1 MPTTRGTMVRSRLI
15 ALALL
20 AAAALPAAAYAAPGK
35 VTLVRAARASGDLG
49 WTRAHIARMHGATA
63 WDPATTW
70 IRRSA
75 YALDSATA
83 AAHPD
88 WVLKDAYGSQLYLG
102 TAFAADFGNPAYR
115 AWWIGQVSASA
126 AGSAGVYVDDVSMER
141 RAYSAGGYLASVRDP
156 RTSATMSEA
165 NWQRSMADLMVEL
178 RAALPAAELVHDV
191 VWTKGDTRADVVR
204 ELTASSAVA
213 LESPAV
219 SSPSSWESFAAFVER
234 RQASGR
240 GVVLDSYAD
249 AAAGRLYA
257 LATALLLDTG
267 SLRLGNDAWT
277 ARERYWNGYDV
288 NLGAPLSTRAA
299 WASLWRRD
307 FAGGIVLVNPPGNGT
322 RAATVGP
329 GFADLDGVVQTDLTL
344 APGAGAVL
352 LRVPMAPPT
361 PVPPVATPTPEPAA
375 PVATATPTPP
385 RKPIKR
391 SGGSKAHIAG
401 ASDLT
406 ETKTS
411 VTLTRTKVSGR
422 VAGAVSGFTRVTV
435 QRKRGGTWVTV
446 RRAKDSVSKRGKYSG
461 EIKPL
466 SRGTYRVIAT
476 FEGTGTARP
485 SKSDYKIRSL

>member
-1 MPTTRGTMVRSRLI
+1 MPTTRGTMVRSRLV

-35 VTLVRAARASGDLG
+35 VTLVRAAGVSGDLG
-49 WTRAHIARMHGATA
+49 WTRAHIARMHGTTA

-75 YALDSATA
+75 YALDPATA

-88 WVLKDAYGSQLYLG
+88 WVLKDAYGSPLFLG

-126 AGSAGVYVDDVSMER
+126 AGAAGVYVDDVSMER
-141 RAYSAGGYLASVRDP
+141 RVYYAGGYLAGARDP

-165 NWQRSMADLMVEL
+165 NWQRYMADLMVEL
-178 RAALPAAELVHDV
+178 RAALPNAELVHDI
-191 VWTKGDTRADVVR
+191 VWTKGDTRADVLR
-204 ELTASSAVA
+204 ELNAASA
-213 LESPAV
+213 LAIENPAITT
-219 SSPSSWESFAAFVER
+219 PATWESFAAFVER

-249 AAAGRLYA
+249 APAARLYG

-267 SLRLGNDAWT
+267 PLRLGNDAWT

-288 NLGAPLSTRAA
+288 NLGAPLSSRAA
-299 WASLWRRD
+299 WSGVSRRD
-307 FAGGIVLVNPPGNGT
+307 FVGGIVLVNPPGNGT
-322 RAATVGP
+322 RAVTVGA
-329 GFADLDGVVQTDLTL
+329 GFADLDGAVQTDLTL
-344 APGAGAVL
+344 APGSGAVL
-352 LRVPMAPPT
+352 VRVPVDPPAPT
-361 PVPPVATPTPEPAA
+361 PPVATPTPEPAA
-375 PVATATPTPP
+375 PVATPTPP
-385 RKPIKR
+385 RKPIKP
-391 SGGSKAHIAG
+391 SGGTTAHIAG
-401 ASDLT
+401 ASDPND
-406 ETKTS
+406 TKTS
-411 VTLTRTKVSGR
+411 VTLTRTKVSGH

-435 QRKRGGTWVTV
+435 QRKRGSAWVTV

-461 EIKPL
+461 EIRRL
-466 SRGTYRVIAT
+466 TRGTYRVIAT

-485 SKSDYKIRSL
+485 SRAQRTKAL